1 MFARKVHDL
10 RHLGFRYLVRI
21 DAAFSDPMVMY
32 MQHNSCGSFM
42 IFAEE
47 PLQHMHNELHRRVI
61 IIENEYTIQVRPFGL
76 RFGLGNDRC
85 ARPALLIP
93 AFTIVVGHPG
103 RVAPR

>member
-1 MFARKVHDL
+1 
-10 RHLGFRYLVRI
+10 
-21 DAAFSDPMVMY
+21 
-32 MQHNSCGSFM
+32 
-42 IFAEE
+42 
-47 PLQHMHNELHRRVI
+47 
-61 IIENEYTIQVRPFGL
+61 L